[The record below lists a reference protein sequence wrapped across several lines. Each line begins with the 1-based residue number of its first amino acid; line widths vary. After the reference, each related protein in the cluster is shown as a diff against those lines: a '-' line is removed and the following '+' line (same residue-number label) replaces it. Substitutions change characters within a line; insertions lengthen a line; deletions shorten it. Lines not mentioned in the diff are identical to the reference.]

1 MQYIK
6 ILSIPRLKFAHV
18 FGADRYDNTLGK
30 RKNFIEIS
38 YVKSGAMKKIKNG
51 VPFVSHAHDLSCNTY
66 HYPVKVHTDTAH
78 EHHTVGFEVEFERS
92 DNPKEDFIA
101 LPDEIQSCDKSAI
114 LHKLIDEIIELS
126 ESHDTCHL
134 TLSGL
139 ILNLL
144 GQIDTIARK
153 PNLKD
158 NYSYKYYADKAKS
171 YISENIRRS
180 ITQKEIANHLNVTPQ
195 YLCNVFK
202 SATGESIIK
211 YVNKLKLKQI
221 RILID
226 RENVKLNKATTLYGY
241 TDPNYV
247 SRLYKKYFGKNITDD
262 N

>member
-1 MQYIK
+1 M
-6 ILSIPRLKFAHV
+6 
-18 FGADRYDNTLGK
+18 
-30 RKNFIEIS
+30 
-38 YVKSGAMKKIKNG
+38 
-51 VPFVSHAHDLSCNTY
+51 
-66 HYPVKVHTDTAH
+66 
-78 EHHTVGFEVEFERS
+78 
-92 DNPKEDFIA
+92 
-101 LPDEIQSCDKSAI
+101 
-114 LHKLIDEIIELS
+114 
-126 ESHDTCHL
+126 

-144 GQIDTIARK
+144 GQIDTLARK

-171 YISENIRRS
+171 FISENIRRS

-195 YLCNVFK
+195 YLCNLFK

-226 RENVKLNKATTLYGY
+226 RENVKLNKATALYGY
-241 TDPNYV
+241 SDPNYV